1 MRFITLFLLLIVCS
15 FTHAQLPEVYGG
27 EIVRL
32 ESFNSKFI
40 PDRNVDIWLPPAFDA
55 SKEYPVIYMHD
66 GQMLFDAKTTWNKQE
81 WQVDEVATRLIKEQ
95 QVTPFIVV
103 GVWNNSDNR
112 HSEYFPQKPFESMPK
127 ERKAQEYS
135 RMRGGD
141 LKLFHNPIYSDK
153 YLKFLVEELKPFIED
168 EYKVKPESSY
178 LLGSSMGG
186 LISWYGLLEYPDEF
200 QGAACLS
207 THWPGNFSDVDNP
220 IPSYFQSY
228 IQANLTRLSHHKL
241 YFDYGT
247 ETLDAMYPELQE
259 QVNSILSV
267 SEYPKELW
275 HSQKFEGANHS
286 ENAWAARLDHPIKF
300 LLSKKPN

>member
-15 FTHAQLPEVYGG
+15 VTHAQLPEVYGG

-32 ESFNSKFI
+32 ESFNSKYI
-40 PDRNVDIWLPPAFDA
+40 PDRNVDIWLPPEFDA

-66 GQMLFDAKTTWNKQE
+66 GQMLFDANTTWNKQE

-112 HSEYFPQKPFESMPK
+112 HSEYFPQKPFESMPE
-127 ERKAQEYS
+127 ERKALEYS

-228 IQANLTRLSHHKL
+228 IQANLTRLSRHKL

-259 QVNSILSV
+259 EVNSILST
-267 SEYPKELW
+267 SDYPKELW

-300 LLSKKPN
+300 LLSKKPD